1 MAQKLTHI
9 DKTIYEK
16 IARGDIEGL
25 PQDLKL
31 HLKYDRLS
39 PGLREALAL
48 KAIEVFKSE
57 YSKYGS
63 LSRALIEVAKTITSL
78 WIKVCREAE
87 SIAEAFKPIY
97 IPPKMMVGVGP
108 KAKYTNKPLYAE
120 EVGCWIENVK
130 PYTYITYWFKFPYDI
145 WPGDGAEYEPWSIV
159 VEENRV
165 IEYQARTHWR
175 IVHINPKIVLHI
187 RGKPFIAF
195 ADHAH
200 TPVPI
205 LDVDSV
211 CSLLDVSVGELLE
224 KPEHY
229 ISKLVDFT
237 GRGKPISVEKLSTVS
252 SAYSE
257 FEDVVSMKK
266 YVKCL
271 CEGLLKFYSV
281 EELVIEGEYSILVHV
296 GPSRS
301 NPPPHNPLKEKWITK
316 PLLQT

>member
-1 MAQKLTHI
+1 MPQKLIYI
-9 DKTIYEK
+9 DKSIYERVVK
-16 IARGDIEGL
+16 GDIEGL

-31 HLKYDRLS
+31 YLKYDRLS
-39 PGLREALAL
+39 PRLREALIL
-48 KAIEVFKSE
+48 KAIEILRNE
-57 YSKYGS
+57 YSKHGN
-63 LSRALIEVAKTITSL
+63 LGKALMEVAKTITSL

-87 SIAEAFKPIY
+87 SIAETFKPIY
-97 IPPKMMVGVGP
+97 IPPKMMVGIGP
-108 KAKYTNKPLYAE
+108 KAKYTDKPLYAE

-130 PYTYITYWFKFPYDI
+130 SYTFITYWFKFPYDI

-159 VEENRV
+159 VEESRV

-175 IVHINPKIVLHI
+175 IVHINPKIVLHVN
-187 RGKPFIAF
+187 RRPFIAF

-205 LDVDSV
+205 LDLDSV
-211 CSLLDVSVGELLE
+211 CSLLDISAEKLLE
-224 KPEHY
+224 KPEYY

-237 GRGKPISVEKLSTVS
+237 SKDKPISVEKLSTVS

-257 FEDVVSMKK
+257 FEDIVSMKK

-281 EELVIEGEYSILVHV
+281 EGLVVEGEYNILIHV

-316 PLLQT
+316 PLLQD